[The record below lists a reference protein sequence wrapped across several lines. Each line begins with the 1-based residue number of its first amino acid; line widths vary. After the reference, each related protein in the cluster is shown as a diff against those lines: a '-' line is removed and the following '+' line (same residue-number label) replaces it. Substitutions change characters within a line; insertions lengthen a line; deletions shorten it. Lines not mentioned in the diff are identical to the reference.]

1 MNEGERSMVKLSRH
15 RTWISRLC
23 LQSVRAVLAMSIVLA
38 GILAARSAHAQTFK
52 VLYRF
57 KGEADGAGPG
67 NLIIDASGT
76 LYGTAGGGSS
86 TGAGAGVV
94 YRLDPTTGEESVLTT
109 FTGVGGGAANP
120 IGTLARDSS
129 GRLYG
134 TAANSGKGGAG
145 GIVFETFAKGGR
157 DTLHSFAKGGEEDGR
172 SPIAGVILDKRGNLY
187 GNTTLGGT
195 SGSGVVFELHI
206 KSRKETILYSFK
218 GSGGDGLSPYAALI
232 RDSSGNLY
240 GTTEGGGNFGGVCGT
255 NGCGTVFKVDATGH
269 ETVLYRFT
277 GGTDGQNPLYGA
289 LVRDSAGNLYGTT
302 SRGGASNLG
311 VVFML
316 NRKGKGKETILHS
329 FAGGPDGALPYAA
342 LIRDQAGNLYGTTI
356 EGGGTGCQSTG
367 CGAVFKLDTTG
378 KETVIYTFT
387 GKKDGANAFA
397 LVGDAAGN
405 FYGTAE
411 TGGNTD
417 CNPPYGCGTVFEL
430 AP

>member
-15 RTWISRLC
+15 RTWFSRLC
-23 LQSVRAVLAMSIVLA
+23 LQSVRSVLAMSIVLT
-38 GILAARSAHAQTFK
+38 GILAARSGHAQTFK

-145 GIVFETFAKGGR
+145 GIVLETFAKGGR

-240 GTTEGGGNFGGVCGT
+240 GTTEGG
-255 NGCGTVFKVDATGH
+255 TGH

-289 LVRDSAGNLYGTT
+289 LVRDSGGNLYGTT

-329 FAGGPDGALPYAA
+329 FAGGADGALPYAA

-356 EGGGTGCQSTG
+356 EGGHRLPVHRLRGGVQ
-367 CGAVFKLDTTG
+367 
-378 KETVIYTFT
+378 
-387 GKKDGANAFA
+387 
-397 LVGDAAGN
+397 VGYDWERDRHLHFHGEK
-405 FYGTAE
+405 GWGE
-411 TGGNTD
+411 RLRSG
-417 CNPPYGCGTVFEL
+417 P
-430 AP
+430 

>member
-15 RTWISRLC
+15 RTWFSRLC
-23 LQSVRAVLAMSIVLA
+23 LQSVRSVLAMSIVLT

-240 GTTEGGGNFGGVCGT
+240 GTTEGG
-255 NGCGTVFKVDATGH
+255 TGH

-289 LVRDSAGNLYGTT
+289 LVRVSG
-302 SRGGASNLG
+302 
-311 VVFML
+311 
-316 NRKGKGKETILHS
+316 
-329 FAGGPDGALPYAA
+329 
-342 LIRDQAGNLYGTTI
+342 
-356 EGGGTGCQSTG
+356 
-367 CGAVFKLDTTG
+367 
-378 KETVIYTFT
+378 
-387 GKKDGANAFA
+387 
-397 LVGDAAGN
+397 
-405 FYGTAE
+405 
-411 TGGNTD
+411 
-417 CNPPYGCGTVFEL
+417 
-430 AP
+430 